1 MTEKN
6 SNNKGNLML
15 VHIVMFQ
22 FKDENKQENLLKVK
36 AMLEALPQKI
46 ETLRNMEVGVDI
58 SRSER
63 SFDLV
68 LISTF
73 DDQAGLDLYVPHPA
87 HQEVVGII
95 KEVTSL
101 SKVVDYIQ

>member
-1 MTEKN
+1 
-6 SNNKGNLML
+6 ML

-22 FKDENKQENLLKVK
+22 FKEENKSENLVRVK

-46 ETLRNMEVGVDI
+46 ETLKSMEVGIDI
-58 SRSER
+58 SKSER
-63 SFDLV
+63 SFDLILV
-68 LISTF
+68 STF
-73 DDQAGLDLYVPHPA
+73 EDQAGLDIYVPHSA
-87 HQEVVGII
+87 HQEVVSVI